1 MIELLPDTAGGPHP
15 VSPARIGLSS
25 TKRPGRPPTGGLRV
39 AERLLD
45 LALAST
51 ALCLALPL
59 LGLFGP
65 ILLAAQGPPL
75 LYRQVRVGR
84 NGRRFTMV
92 KLRTM
97 RRDAERGSGP
107 VWATPEDPR
116 ITPAG
121 AFLRRTH
128 LDEIPQFWNVLRGD
142 MTLIGPRPERPEFVG
157 RLAREIPGYAD
168 RLRVRPGITGLA
180 QVRCGYDDSIRSVRR
195 KLRYD
200 LFHMRARGAR
210 IDLAVLWW
218 TAAKV
223 LTGFA
228 AGCARPCGA
237 PRRGGSWHSGP
248 LSTAAQSPARE
259 SDRHA
264 GPAGSASDR
273 LRRLP
278 SRESALRGLAAE

>member
-1 MIELLPDTAGGPHP
+1 MIESLPDTAGGPYP
-15 VSPARIGLSS
+15 VAPARIGLSS
-25 TKRPGRPPTGGLRV
+25 AKRPVRHPTGGRRV

-65 ILLAAQGPPL
+65 LLLAAQGPPL
-75 LYRQVRVGR
+75 LHRQVRVGR
-84 NGRRFTMV
+84 GGTPFTIV

-97 RRDAERGSGP
+97 RRDAERETGP
-107 VWATPEDPR
+107 VWAAPEDPR
-116 ITPAG
+116 ITRAG

-128 LDEIPQFWNVLRGD
+128 LDEAPQLWNVLKGE
-142 MTLIGPRPERPEFVG
+142 MSLIGPRPERPEFVG
-157 RLAREIPGYAD
+157 RLAREIPGYEL
-168 RLRVRPGITGLA
+168 RLRVRPGLTGLA

-200 LFHMRARGAR
+200 LFHMRARSAR
-210 IDLAVLWW
+210 LDLAVLWW

-223 LTGFA
+223 VAAFA
-228 AGCARPCGA
+228 ALGARPCGA
-237 PRRGGSWHSGP
+237 PGRGGSWHSGP
-248 LSTAAQSPARE
+248 PSIAAQSPARE

-264 GPAGSASDR
+264 GPAGSTSDR
-273 LRRLP
+273 FRRLP